1 MMKMRSFV
9 RIMAKLTGVVDLGA
23 GVLAIAAAIIAVV
36 SNDMS
41 AFHAT
46 LVILLAILA
55 IISGVCVLV
64 IARSF
69 GRRRKGNFVLQQ
81 AENGTIGV
89 SLNAIE
95 KQVYACV
102 GKHDLIQKAE
112 VTIAEG
118 RDGLIIQLYVDQ
130 VSGVNIPLS
139 VGLLQKQIRQYVTSC
154 SGVDVQEVVVMV
166 ENGTEN
172 TVESPYVVQDVVMAE
187 AQRDI
192 AEQAAAA
199 PAEEAPVQEEEQEAP
214 AAPVAAAPAV
224 VLPPLPAMPAYEEE
238 DDRPLHQRLFGAEEQ
253 PVIVPAPPV
262 MAEEMAVQEEEE
274 IALDVSL
281 DADEAENSEGDEAQD
296 DDEDV
301 LSTLY

>member
-9 RIMAKLTGVVDLGA
+9 RLMAKLTGIVDICA
-23 GVLAIAAAIIAVV
+23 GLFMVTAAIVSVV
-36 SNDMS
+36 SKDMP
-41 AFHAT
+41 AFYAV
-46 LVILLAILA
+46 LVILLALVVIV
-55 IISGVCVLV
+55 SGVCVLV

-112 VTIAEG
+112 VSIAEG

-154 SGVDVQEVVVMV
+154 SGVDVQEVQVMV

-187 AQRDI
+187 AQRGI
-192 AEQAAAA
+192 TEQTAVSV
-199 PAEEAPVQEEEQEAP
+199 ETEEETVQSEETEA
-214 AAPVAAAPAV
+214 AVVSVAAAPVV
-224 VLPPLPAMPAYEEE
+224 VLPPLPAMPEYEEE
-238 DDRPLHQRLFGAEEQ
+238 DDRPLHQRLFGAEEE
-253 PVIVPAPPV
+253 PVTVPAPPV
-262 MAEEMAVQEEEE
+262 MTQEEAAEEE
-274 IALDVSL
+274 ISLEVELDT
-281 DADEAENSEGDEAQD
+281 EAA
-296 DDEDV
+296 DDEVNGSDEEDL

>member
-9 RIMAKLTGVVDLGA
+9 RLMAKLTGIVDICA
-23 GVLAIAAAIIAVV
+23 GLFMVTAAIVSVV
-36 SNDMS
+36 SKDMP
-41 AFHAT
+41 AFYAV
-46 LVILLAILA
+46 LVILLALVVIV
-55 IISGVCVLV
+55 SGVCVLV

-112 VTIAEG
+112 VSIAEG

-154 SGVDVQEVVVMV
+154 SGVDVQEVQVMV
-166 ENGTEN
+166 ENGTDN
-172 TVESPYVVQDVVMAE
+172 TVESPYAVQDVVMAE
-187 AQRDI
+187 AQRGI
-192 AEQAAAA
+192 TEQTAVSVET
-199 PAEEAPVQEEEQEAP
+199 AEETVQSEETEA
-214 AAPVAAAPAV
+214 AVVSVAAAPVV
-224 VLPPLPAMPAYEEE
+224 VLPPLPAMPEYEEE
-238 DDRPLHQRLFGAEEQ
+238 DDRPLHQRLFGAEEE
-253 PVIVPAPPV
+253 PVTVPAPPV
-262 MAEEMAVQEEEE
+262 MTQEEAAEEE
-274 IALDVSL
+274 ISLEVELDT
-281 DADEAENSEGDEAQD
+281 EAA
-296 DDEDV
+296 DDEVNGSDEEDL

>member
-1 MMKMRSFV
+1 MKLRSFV
-9 RIMAKLTGVVDLGA
+9 RLMAKLAGIVDICA
-23 GVLAIAAAIIAVV
+23 GLFMMTAAIVSVV
-36 SNDMS
+36 SKGMPVFY
-41 AFHAT
+41 AV
-46 LVILLAILA
+46 LVILLALVA
-55 IISGVCVLV
+55 IVSGVCVLV

-154 SGVDVQEVVVMV
+154 SGVDVQEVQVMV

-172 TVESPYVVQDVVMAE
+172 TVESPYMVQDVVMAE

-192 AEQAAAA
+192 AEQNAAI
-199 PAEEAPVQEEEQEAP
+199 PDEEEAPAQEEEKEAP
-214 AAPVAAAPAV
+214 AASVAPAPAV
-224 VLPPLPAMPAYEEE
+224 VLPPLPAMPEYEEE

-262 MAEEMAVQEEEE
+262 MAEKAAVQEEEE
-274 IALDVSL
+274 ITLDVSL
-281 DADEAENSEGDEAQD
+281 DAENSDAVEEQTEE
-296 DDEDV
+296 EDV

>member
-1 MMKMRSFV
+1 MKMRSFV
-9 RIMAKLTGVVDLGA
+9 RLMAKLTGIVDICA
-23 GVLAIAAAIIAVV
+23 GLFMVTAAIVSVV
-36 SNDMS
+36 SKDMP
-41 AFHAT
+41 AFYAV
-46 LVILLAILA
+46 LVILLALVVIV
-55 IISGVCVLV
+55 SGVCVLV

-112 VTIAEG
+112 VSIAEG

-154 SGVDVQEVVVMV
+154 SGVDVQEVQVMV

-187 AQRDI
+187 AQRGI
-192 AEQAAAA
+192 TEQTAVSV
-199 PAEEAPVQEEEQEAP
+199 ETEEETVQSEETEA
-214 AAPVAAAPAV
+214 AVVSVAAAPVV
-224 VLPPLPAMPAYEEE
+224 VLPPLPAMPEYEEE
-238 DDRPLHQRLFGAEEQ
+238 DDRPLHQRLFGAEEE
-253 PVIVPAPPV
+253 PVTVPAPPV
-262 MAEEMAVQEEEE
+262 MTQEEAAEEE
-274 IALDVSL
+274 ISLEVELDT
-281 DADEAENSEGDEAQD
+281 EAA
-296 DDEDV
+296 DDEVNGSDEEDL